1 MVESMVPMMVE
12 SMVDSMVVLLVDM
25 MGSSKV
31 AWTAGPLVNLTV
43 LLKVALLVVKMGEMM
58 ELQLVDWK
66 AVETELSL
74 AGPSAAWLV

>member
-1 MVESMVPMMVE
+1 
-12 SMVDSMVVLLVDM
+12 
-25 MGSSKV
+25 
-31 AWTAGPLVNLTV
+31 VNLTV